1 MVADKVLA
9 WLAQKDDRI
18 EAAFVAA
25 GTKRE
30 PARRVFKDPDAAR
43 KWVEHEAAEL
53 GAAISW
59 VT

>member
-1 MVADKVLA
+1 MGDKVLA
-9 WLAQKDDRI
+9 WLALKDEGRV

-30 PARRVFKDPDAAR
+30 PVRRSFRDQEAARR
-43 KWVEHEAAEL
+43 WVEHEAAEL
-53 GAAISW
+53 GVSIRW